1 MVKKGPEENV
11 KTLEIKK
18 LPLDTT
24 QAQLDKL
31 QQDLE

>member
-1 MVKKGPEENV
+1 MATKAPGENI
-11 KTLEIKK
+11 KTPEIKK